1 MNRWLLARD
10 IAEHVDGMS
19 VQMARAAVDAFCDSV
34 SAALAANETVTLSDF
49 GTFRL
54 RHRNVRHTYHP
65 RTRQPIVI
73 PAAYVPA
80 FIPSDA
86 LRQQVQT
93 AMLELEERNGKSD
106 LLPTDDNPKS

>member
-1 MNRWLLARD
+1 
-10 IAEHVDGMS
+10 
-19 VQMARAAVDAFCDSV
+19 
-34 SAALAANETVTLSDF
+34 
-49 GTFRL
+49 
-54 RHRNVRHTYHP
+54 
-65 RTRQPIVI
+65 
-73 PAAYVPA
+73 VPA